1 MSAAD
6 HPVVGVFGGTFDP
19 PHGAH
24 LELAR
29 TVLGAGAADRVLFV
43 PCYRHA
49 FGKRPAAFEHRV
61 RMCEL
66 LVEGEARM
74 EVSGVEASMA
84 SPGRTLELIEAL
96 EGIRPQD
103 RLRLIAGADIYY
115 EREKW
120 YRFEEVERRA
130 PPIYVNRRGVSPI
143 PVPALPAPG
152 EVSSSSIRDQIA
164 AGRSPRDLLPPR
176 VAEFIEAHG
185 LYGCGG

>member
-1 MSAAD
+1 M
-6 HPVVGVFGGTFDP
+6 VGVFGGTFDP
-19 PHGAH
+19 PHAAH

-29 TVLGAGAADRVLFV
+29 TVLDAGAAHRVLFV

-74 EVSGVEASMA
+74 EVSGVEATMA
-84 SPGRTLELIEAL
+84 NPGRTLELIEAL
-96 EGIRPQD
+96 AALRPRD
-103 RLRLIAGADIYY
+103 ELRLVAGSDVFF

-120 YRFEEVERRA
+120 YRFEEIERRA
-130 PPIYVNRRGVSPI
+130 PPIYVERRGVPPI
-143 PVPALPAPG
+143 PVPALPAPA

-176 VAEFIEAHG
+176 VAEYVVAHR
-185 LYGCGG
+185 LYGGGG